1 MHTHGGDECVPM
13 GENDYCFGCDVRTSN
28 VVDDV
33 FCDQIN
39 NGFDISYM
47 PLSYPRRECDI
58 LPLIAEGT
66 QRTIEE

>member
-1 MHTHGGDECVPM
+1 MYTHDRNECVPM
-13 GENDYCFGCDVRTSN
+13 GANNHRFGCDVRTSN

-33 FCDQIN
+33 LCDQIN

-58 LPLIAEGT
+58 LPFIAEET